1 MHFVLDSNA
10 VIHVFNKSLRLS
22 AEHSYF
28 ISIITEI
35 ELLSFSKLTQEDIVE
50 TRKALSKFKRIHLT
64 DPVKE
69 RTIQIRRMN
78 KIKLPDCIIIASA
91 LEEKATLITYDQQ
104 LINCQLVLNCIK
116 KDRMFMTITHLNQ
129 LVTLNNKL
137 P

>member
-104 LINCQLVLNCIK
+104 LINCQLVNCKSLEDI
-116 KDRMFMTITHLNQ
+116 L
-129 LVTLNNKL
+129 
-137 P
+137 